1 VKSEE
6 LEKKKNKK
14 ESMLGTEFKEQ
25 AIYRM
30 EESRKRVLACLDL
43 VPEER
48 IWEQPNPALNSI
60 GNLVL
65 HLCGN
70 ITQYI
75 QTTLGGA
82 ADHRNRDAEF
92 STRGGKNKAE
102 LKALFEDV
110 LQQSINRIAAATDA
124 ELAAVKSVQVYELSG
139 IGIILH
145 VTEHLSYHTGQIAL
159 LTKLITA
166 EDLGF
171 YKGLDLNTKHQ

>member
-1 VKSEE
+1 
-6 LEKKKNKK
+6 
-14 ESMLGTEFKEQ
+14 MLGTEFKEQ

-75 QTTLGGA
+75 LTTLGGA

-92 STRGGKNKAE
+92 STRGGKNRAE
-102 LKALFEDV
+102 LKAIFDDV
-110 LQQSINRIAAATDA
+110 LQQSIDRIASATDQ
-124 ELAAVKSVQVYELSG
+124 ELAMVKSVQVYELSG

-171 YKGLDLNTKHQ
+171 YKGLDLNKKPQ

>member
-1 VKSEE
+1 MRSD
-6 LEKKKNKK
+6 KK
-14 ESMLGTEFKEQ
+14 ENKNIISMLGTEFREQ

-48 IWEQPNPALNSI
+48 IWEQPNPALNSM

-75 QTTLGGA
+75 LTTLGGA
-82 ADHRNRDAEF
+82 ADNRNRDAEF
-92 STRGGKNKAE
+92 STRGGKNRAE
-102 LKALFEDV
+102 LKTLFDVV
-110 LQQSINRIAAATDA
+110 LQQSIDCIAAVTDQ
-124 ELAAVKSVQVYELSG
+124 ELAMIKAVQVYDLSG

-145 VTEHLSYHTGQIAL
+145 VAEHLSYHTGQIAL
-159 LTKLITA
+159 LTKLITE

-171 YKGLDLNTKHQ
+171 YKGLDLNKKHQ

>member
-1 VKSEE
+1 
-6 LEKKKNKK
+6 
-14 ESMLGTEFKEQ
+14 MLRTEFKEQ

-48 IWEQPNPALNSI
+48 IWEQPNSALNSM

-75 QTTLGGA
+75 LTTLGGA
-82 ADHRNRDAEF
+82 ADNRNRDAEF
-92 STRGGKNKAE
+92 STRGGKNREE
-102 LKALFEDV
+102 LKKLFDSV
-110 LQQSINRIAAATDA
+110 LQQSIDRIALATDA
-124 ELAAVKSVQVYELSG
+124 ELAAVKAVQVYELSG

-159 LTKLITA
+159 LTKLITE

-171 YKGLDLNTKHQ
+171 YKGLDLNKKHQ